1 MERERGSWQ
10 EEVTMSSWDT
20 PSFCIKNIT
29 PVNLI
34 TVGLHM
40 HNVDPCTSVSVS
52 LSVRACV
59 CVRVCVGEGGARV
72 RAQNNAIYLEK
83 HCHTLYT
90 NCSAVMHLFLQKMPV
105 TRLQFD
111 ATRVHI
117 AQEMFSGAILINKC
131 TVTHC
136 HVTI

>member
-52 LSVRACV
+52 LSLCAR
-59 CVRVCVGEGGARV
+59 VRVCARVCGGGGGACACAKQRNLSGKTLPYTLHKLLCCD
-72 RAQNNAIYLEK
+72 ASISTENASHK
-83 HCHTLYT
+83 
-90 NCSAVMHLFLQKMPV
+90 A
-105 TRLQFD
+105 
-111 ATRVHI
+111 
-117 AQEMFSGAILINKC
+117 AI
-131 TVTHC
+131 
-136 HVTI
+136 